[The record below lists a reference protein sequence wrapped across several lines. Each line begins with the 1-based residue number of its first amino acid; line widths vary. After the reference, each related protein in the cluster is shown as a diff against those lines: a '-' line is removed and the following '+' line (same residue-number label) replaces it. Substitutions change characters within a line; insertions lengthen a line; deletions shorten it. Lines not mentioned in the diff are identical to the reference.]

1 MFTYGIQLWQL
12 SPNSV
17 LHLSLFI
24 TLCEAFLGIEPHFG
38 LFKKIFGLRRHGNKF
53 GTYVIGSIG
62 FTVHRDI
69 EYFKFL
75 MSESVQ
81 NWRKKWFYL
90 KDEEESFAPF
100 ADVLVAKPKKTW
112 ANEISAEE
120 EVVVEVL
127 YQKIQKIRMVRNQ
140 TSVGTEIVAYFL
152 RNRIQPLM
160 AREHPMFEYVGSE
173 DPTRLDDEDMDD
185 EQLTNEIRRMT
196 RLGKGDRF
204 QLAPLRTPYDAEHP
218 PRYVCSRRFY
228 LSGPFSFLLCNACV

>member
-1 MFTYGIQLWQL
+1 
-12 SPNSV
+12 
-17 LHLSLFI
+17 
-24 TLCEAFLGIEPHFG
+24 
-38 LFKKIFGLRRHGNKF
+38 
-53 GTYVIGSIG
+53 
-62 FTVHRDI
+62 
-69 EYFKFL
+69 

-100 ADVLVAKPKKTW
+100 ADVLVAKSKKTW

-152 RNRIQPLM
+152 KNRIQPLM
-160 AREHPMFEYVGSE
+160 VREHPMFEYVGSE

-196 RLGKGDRF
+196 KL
-204 QLAPLRTPYDAEHP
+204 
-218 PRYVCSRRFY
+218 
-228 LSGPFSFLLCNACV
+228 